1 VDVRTKYIIIV
12 LLSALVV
19 AFETVS
25 IEGAINIADLNVFIV
40 SAAPPIVGGAILML
54 VDPKGTVSFTRSL
67 GRQGW
72 SSMTVLGLLVAMG
85 VVIWFDSIHR
95 IGASTESILGGG
107 SSEVL
112 FVVLLSI
119 PFLKERLTRVE
130 GVGSVFIVVGVF
142 LVLYDPDIASL
153 KFGLGETEAILSSLL
168 MGASVV
174 LTAALLK
181 TYDLTPFSGLELV
194 LTGAFVI
201 VFGVATGLIEWPD
214 ARGLGI
220 LLALGLFPAIGLW
233 TYNAGLPKIGASLT
247 SVLFALTGI
256 MTVGAQLLVL
266 LFSPDAEIILPK
278 SIALAV
284 LGGVIAFAGVY
295 LLKQAPSMKNKPA
308 NR

>member
-1 VDVRTKYIIIV
+1 MDARTKYIIIV
-12 LLSALVV
+12 LWSALIV
-19 AFETVS
+19 AFEAVS
-25 IEGAINIADLNVFIV
+25 IEGAINIAHLNVFIV
-40 SAAPPIVGGAILML
+40 SAVPPMVGGVILML
-54 VDPKGTVSFTRSL
+54 VDPKGSVSFTKSL
-67 GRQGW
+67 GSKGW
-72 SSMTVLGLLVAMG
+72 ASMTVLGLLVALG
-85 VVIWFDSIHR
+85 VVFWFDSIHR

-119 PFLKERLTRVE
+119 PLLKERLTRVE

-142 LVLYDPDIASL
+142 LVLYDPDITSL
-153 KFGLGETEAILSSLL
+153 KFGLGETEAILSSLM

-174 LTAALLK
+174 LTAALLR

-194 LTGAFVI
+194 LTGTFVAL
-201 VFGVATGLIEWPD
+201 FGVATDLIDWPD
-214 ARGLGI
+214 PKGFAI
-220 LLALGLFPAIGLW
+220 LLALGGFPAAGLW

-278 SIALAV
+278 SLALAV
-284 LGGVIAFAGVY
+284 LGGAVAFAGVY
-295 LLKQAPSMKNKPA
+295 LLKMAPNMKSRA
-308 NR
+308 ADG